1 MTILL
6 STLLGKEL
14 PILAMQVFSAILL
27 GFTGLTHYLPK
38 SPLNP
43 HWGEQNFLPPCLGGL
58 GASAKSF
65 FK

>member
-14 PILAMQVFSAILL
+14 PILAMQVFSTVLL
-27 GFTGLTHYLPK
+27 GFTGLTHYLSK

-43 HWGEQNFLPPCLGGL
+43 QI
-58 GASAKSF
+58 
-65 FK
+65 